1 MAELGEVTVVVAEV
15 VVVAAAELVAE
26 EVRAVVAEVMAEE
39 VRAVA
44 AAMAVVGMGVAMGT
58 GMAIRAKAT
67 KGVDQ
72 SGVGD
77 GYDSWGHAFG
87 YAPFALLRVTRA
99 R

>member
-58 GMAIRAKAT
+58 AMAIRTKAT
-67 KGVDQ
+67 KAVDQ
-72 SGVGD
+72 SGWVMGMIR
-77 GYDSWGHAFG
+77 GGMPLGMPPSLCSG
-87 YAPFALLRVTRA
+87 
-99 R
+99 